1 MEGNSQAI
9 ALTYTTSSGGGN
21 PGASRALAVFQTG
34 QASLKESLSPHAD
47 DLPSG
52 AEALGDL
59 VVGETLV
66 GEKNHLGA
74 DNYKIRQR
82 IFIDASDEFLSLI
95 SCESDSVWT
104 LERHGNALPAE
115 A

>member
-1 MEGNSQAI
+1 
-9 ALTYTTSSGGGN
+9 
-21 PGASRALAVFQTG
+21 
-34 QASLKESLSPHAD
+34 
-47 DLPSG
+47 
-52 AEALGDL
+52 
-59 VVGETLV
+59 V

-104 LERHGNALPAE
+104 LARHGNALPAE